1 MSLLLQQPQPPL
13 RLSSSAMEHRT
24 PRKDY
29 VYTVLLVV
37 GFGVVLVGTVNVFSR
52 AVAYVGGQPQA
63 LMLWPAA
70 ALSIPMH

>member
-13 RLSSSAMEHRT
+13 HLSPSATEHRA

-29 VYTVLLVV
+29 VYIALLVV

-52 AVAYVGGQPQA
+52 AVAYVEGQPQA
-63 LMLWPAA
+63 LMLGPAA
-70 ALSIPMH
+70 AVDAIRE